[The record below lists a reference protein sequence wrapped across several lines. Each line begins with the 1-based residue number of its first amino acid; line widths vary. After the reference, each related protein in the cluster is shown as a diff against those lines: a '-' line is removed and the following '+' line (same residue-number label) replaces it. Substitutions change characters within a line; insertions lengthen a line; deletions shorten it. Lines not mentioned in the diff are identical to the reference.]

1 MTVIDEINSVYDYVK
16 AMYPTASIAR
26 QDVPQEPA
34 ANTFVIVSQYSDIKT
49 ETGASYVNDREF
61 QLIYYGTSS
70 VDVLTKMSELSRKLN
85 NDEEII
91 PLRRSSRYIRVKG
104 FSYGSVFKSQSGIP
118 YSIAVMQTE
127 TREARDLP
135 TETKISDVSV
145 TTKE

>member
-1 MTVIDEINSVYDYVK
+1 MTGVQTCALPIY
-16 AMYPTASIAR
+16 
-26 QDVPQEPA
+26 VPQEPA

-70 VDVLTKMSELSRKLN
+70 VDVLTKMNELSQKLN
-85 NDEEII
+85 NDEKLI
-91 PLRRSSRYIRVKG
+91 PIRGSSRYIRVKG
-104 FSYGSVFKSQSGIP
+104 FNFGSVFKSQSGIP

-135 TETKISDVSV
+135 TYDQITAVN
-145 TTKE
+145 TTVN